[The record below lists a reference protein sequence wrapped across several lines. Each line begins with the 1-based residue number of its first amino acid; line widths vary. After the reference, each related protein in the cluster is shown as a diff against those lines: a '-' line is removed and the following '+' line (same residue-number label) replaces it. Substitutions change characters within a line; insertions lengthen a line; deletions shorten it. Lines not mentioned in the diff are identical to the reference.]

1 MNTPAEVAAGQYR
14 SEFPYLNEITQ
25 MTSNEFSTITTPCKH
40 TLQARNYHG
49 LSFLA
54 GYTYSHALSISD
66 GNSNNGT
73 VVTVPVVSNPR
84 LGYGASTSDLRH
96 RFTFSPS
103 YAIPGMKS
111 PGQMLEGWSVSSTL
125 VLQTGLPWQPVDS
138 SVDWLGNSA
147 STNGKTSDPWNYTGP
162 PSAFTV
168 TASPIPCFGTYS
180 GCTPYTSAAY
190 AGTIQTACQNAATA
204 PYGGASTTEGQL
216 ALAALANSAC
226 YIQNGGVLTPPAYG
240 TLGDAGRG
248 IFSGQNYYNV
258 DFSVS
263 KIWNLKEKYSAQF
276 RVEFFNLLNRAD
288 FAGASTQG
296 GTAVVGSTPNSGIGG
311 GFGYANVTPDTGD
324 PVLGSGGP
332 RHVQFGL
339 KLTF

>member
-1 MNTPAEVAAGQYR
+1 
-14 SEFPYLNEITQ
+14 
-25 MTSNEFSTITTPCKH
+25 
-40 TLQARNYHG
+40 
-49 LSFLA
+49 
-54 GYTYSHALSISD
+54 
-66 GNSNNGT
+66 
-73 VVTVPVVSNPR
+73 
-84 LGYGASTSDLRH
+84 
-96 RFTFSPS
+96 
-103 YAIPGMKS
+103 MKS
-111 PGQMLEGWSVSSTL
+111 PAQMLEGWSVSSIL

-138 SVDWLGNSA
+138 SVDWLGNS

-240 TLGDAGRG
+240 TYGDAYKG